1 LERLVGEGDS
11 AGGSSEE
18 ESIVDVWKDGS
29 GNERRGRKCVCV
41 KDGGDERQILTKVEV
56 KVE

>member
-29 GNERRGRKCVCV
+29 VMREGDGSVCV
-41 KDGGDERQILTKVEV
+41 KDGGDERQILTEVEV